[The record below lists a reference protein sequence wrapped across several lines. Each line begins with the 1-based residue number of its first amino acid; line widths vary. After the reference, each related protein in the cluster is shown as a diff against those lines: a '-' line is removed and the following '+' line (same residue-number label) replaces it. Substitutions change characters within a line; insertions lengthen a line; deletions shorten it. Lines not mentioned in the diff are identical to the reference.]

1 MCKAVVARLS
11 RGESTSYS
19 RVRKRTSTAELCTQ
33 NVCCLLFTATK
44 TDRGRGRRQEPRQ
57 ALSLRLP
64 PRKHR
69 HLWKRGDRVS
79 DPRPLNRLVVT
90 PGLWPRAH
98 ALERPTGVH
107 ALQAQPLVPQE
118 GWQWAAAVS
127 RADLGFLFSG
137 TAGWLGGLLQAGEHG
152 VELGLCHPPAPREPA
167 GRVASL
173 LPPPGDSG
181 LLSRLLGEP
190 AEMLAGDSHLLGPWG
205 YWAHRQAASLHTR
218 KTRSVFFLLS
228 W

>member
-19 RVRKRTSTAELCTQ
+19 RVRKRTSTTELCTQ

-69 HLWKRGDRVS
+69 HLWKRGDQVS

-137 TAGWLGGLLQAGEHG
+137 TAGWLGGLLQAGERG
-152 VELGLCHPPAPREPA
+152 VELGLCHPPAPGNLPA
-167 GRVASL
+167 PLPRRLGLAQ
-173 LPPPGDSG
+173 PPPGGAGRDAGWGQS
-181 LLSRLLGEP
+181 P
-190 AEMLAGDSHLLGPWG
+190 AGPLGPLG
-205 YWAHRQAASLHTR
+205 SQTGCIAPHTKNKER
-218 KTRSVFFLLS
+218 LFSPILVKCT
-228 W
+228 